1 MGRSLVSGA
10 RRFSSAIFQPLQ
22 TCSPAN
28 SYSSLYRRPR
38 SHLHF
43 IPRSPPFSPR
53 RFGSKA
59 SLYAAMASDLP
70 VAVEGLTLHTTSETS
85 KFPNC
90 FPSLNPVD
98 IYREHIAE
106 KLGEATGIDSEKI
119 YTRLQWTNTL
129 DKGDLVLPVAAL
141 QIKKKPQELSK
152 ELAEKFPESDLVQPP
167 NADGPHLQ
175 FFFKPGPLNKTVI
188 DRILKDKATYG
199 TNGNQGLRDPKDPS
213 KGQKKLIVEFSS
225 PNIAKPFHA
234 GHLRSTIIGGFL
246 ANLHTVMGWDVT
258 KMNYLGDWG
267 KQYGLLANGFK
278 HFGNEEELTKDPIN
292 HLFDVYVK
300 INNILSEQDG
310 PIKELK
316 EQIKAKKEKSEDV
329 SELEKELEKLVDVSE
344 DEKARRYFKSM
355 EDGDESALA
364 LWTRFRDLSIQKYK
378 QTYARLNID
387 FDVYSGESQIK
398 NESMTS
404 AYETMEK
411 AGVSEKSEGA
421 VIVDFTKHNAKKL
434 GKAII
439 IRKDG
444 TPLYLTRDIGAIL
457 EREEEFHFD
466 KMMYVVAAQQDLH
479 LAQLF
484 KITELMGYKDLA
496 SRCQHIN
503 FGMVRG
509 MSTRKGTV
517 KFLDDILRDVRDKM
531 HEVMKKNTEKYE
543 QVENPEQVADILGI
557 TSVMVQDM
565 TGKRVNGYDF
575 NLEAMTSFEG
585 DTGPYL
591 QYAHARL
598 CSIIRKSGLDV
609 STLDSAD
616 LTLLSE
622 THAANL
628 VRLLSQWP
636 DVLLNTTKTLEP
648 TTIITYLFRMTHI
661 LSSSYDVLK
670 VIGSEPEVK
679 KARMALYE
687 SARQVL
693 NNGMRVLGLS
703 PVERM

>member
-1 MGRSLVSGA
+1 MN
-10 RRFSSAIFQPLQ
+10 Q
-22 TCSPAN
+22 TRHNFAT
-28 SYSSLYRRPR
+28 
-38 SHLHF
+38 
-43 IPRSPPFSPR
+43 
-53 RFGSKA
+53 
-59 SLYAAMASDLP
+59 MASTGEVP
-70 VAVEGLTLHTTSETS
+70 VNIQSLSIHSTTEQS

-90 FPSLNPVD
+90 YPSLNPVD

-106 KLGEATGIDSEKI
+106 KLGEATGIEPEKI
-119 YTRLQWTNTL
+119 YTRLLWTNTL
-129 DKGDLVLPVAAL
+129 DKGDLVLPVASL
-141 QIKKKPQELSK
+141 QIKKNPQELCK
-152 ELAEKFPESDLVQPP
+152 ELAAKFPDSDLILPP
-167 NADGPHLQ
+167 NPFGAHLQ
-175 FFFKPGPLNKTVI
+175 FFFKPGLLTHTVI
-188 DRILKDKATYG
+188 ERILKEKASFG
-199 TNGNQGLRDPKDPS
+199 SNGNLGLRDPKDPS
-213 KGQKKLIVEFSS
+213 KGQKRLIVEFSS

-246 ANLHTVMGWDVT
+246 ANLYTVMGWDVI

-267 KQYGLLANGFK
+267 KQYGLLANGYK
-278 HFGNEEELTKDPIN
+278 KFGNEEQLLRDPIN

-300 INNILSEQDG
+300 VNGIVAQEEG

-316 EQIKAKKEKSEDV
+316 EQIKAKKEKNEDV
-329 SELEKELEKLVDVSE
+329 SELQKELDKLVDASE

-355 EDGDESALA
+355 EDGDPEALS
-364 LWTRFRDLSIQKYK
+364 LWKRFRDLSIQKYK

-387 FDVYSGESQIK
+387 FDVYSGESQVK
-398 NESMTS
+398 SESMAS
-404 AYETMEK
+404 AYSIMEK
-411 AGVSEKSEGA
+411 AGVSEHSEGA
-421 VIVDFTKHNAKKL
+421 VIVDFTKHGAKKL

-457 EREEEFHFD
+457 ERDEKYHFD
-466 KMMYVVAAQQDLH
+466 KMIYVVAAQQDLH

-517 KFLDDILRDVRDKM
+517 KFLDDILRDVGDKM

-543 QVENPEQVADILGI
+543 QVQDPVKTADTLGI

-575 NLEAMTSFEG
+575 NLDAMTSFEG

-598 CSIIRKSGLDV
+598 CSIIRKSQMNTAELN
-609 STLDSAD
+609 TAN
-616 LTLLSE
+616 LTLLTE
-622 THAANL
+622 THAVDL
-628 VRLLSQWP
+628 VRLLAQWP
-636 DVLLNTTKTLEP
+636 DVLLNTLKTLEP
-648 TTIITYLFRMTHI
+648 TTVLNYLFRMTHI

-670 VIGSEPEVK
+670 VIGSEPDVK

-687 SARQVL
+687 AARQVL